1 MVTGKADSLELL
13 EGMSPDVLWQTS
25 RHHRRLRAGHV
36 QKGVARELERTA
48 NSSSESNRTSTA
60 NRFTK
65 GPGASGY
72 SHAGKRAER
81 NTNQDGSRQ
90 RYREASDKRSDSRR

>member
-36 QKGVARELERTA
+36 HKGVARELERTA
-48 NSSSESNRTSTA
+48 NSSWESIRTSTA
-60 NRFTK
+60 NRFNK
-65 GPGASGY
+65 RPGVCRNSQPCM
-72 SHAGKRAER
+72 RAK
-81 NTNQDGSRQ
+81 NTNRKREPTEVSGS
-90 RYREASDKRSDSRR
+90 E